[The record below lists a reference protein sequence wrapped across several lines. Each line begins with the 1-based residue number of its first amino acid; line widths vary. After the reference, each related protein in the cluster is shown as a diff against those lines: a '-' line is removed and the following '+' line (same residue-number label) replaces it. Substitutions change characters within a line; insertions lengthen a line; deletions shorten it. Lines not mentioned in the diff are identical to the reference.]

1 MICHFA
7 SCTSLPVTLLAS
19 GIFALNAGR
28 RYKGGALLIAAV
40 EFILGV
46 KFHLYRLIFLHE
58 VRFKQVG
65 NGIDVYTL
73 LAAHD
78 GHFGH

>member
-1 MICHFA
+1 MA
-7 SCTSLPVTLLAS
+7 SCTSLPATLLAS
-19 GIFALNAGR
+19 GIFAFNTGR

-46 KFHLYRLIFLHE
+46 KLHLYRLIFLHE
-58 VRFKQVG
+58 ARAEKMVHSINR
-65 NGIDVYTL
+65 YTL

-78 GHFGH
+78 GLFGH